1 MNRPLTEE
9 RKKFEAMAKFYG
21 ERARRAI
28 EDLEDFYLQEVRRL
42 EEKLDQDKTR
52 GDDAALSPSR

>member
-1 MNRPLTEE
+1 MNSEIDDA

-42 EEKLDQDKTR
+42 EEKLEQEKTR
-52 GDDAALSPSR
+52 GNGAALSPSR